1 MLVKH
6 TERRID
12 LIFSCKIQCL
22 ISIMTAASGTF
33 ISTAVLRMRI
43 IYKNEH
49 LRTSKNIQVKQKNW

>member
-1 MLVKH
+1 
-6 TERRID
+6 
-12 LIFSCKIQCL
+12 
-22 ISIMTAASGTF
+22 MTAASGTF